1 MVIFPHD
8 SLPVLSPLGKLESRT
23 SVWKMQGMMLD
34 HTRFTLDRQGQRFLL
49 SEQSL
54 LTQGDPG
61 LGSTKAKAFFCSG
74 QNGLSRPSW
83 IFNCKD
89 RMSVTGTGVL
99 PLPCSSVK

>member
-49 SEQSL
+49 SAQSL
-54 LTQGDPG
+54 LTLGEPR
-61 LGSTKAKAFFCSG
+61 LGSMKAKAFCSR
-74 QNGLSRPSW
+74 QNGLSLPSW

-89 RMSVTGTGVL
+89 RMSVIGTGVL
-99 PLPCSSVK
+99 PAK